1 MNPRDLV
8 LTPAGVRFMGR
19 HIPATIGL
27 GGISKAK
34 REGDGATPTGTHRIV
49 GMLYRPD
56 RVAKPASWAVPIGFN
71 DLWCDD
77 PGHEDY
83 NLMVSAPFAAGHET
97 LRRSDPMY
105 DVILIT
111 DWNWPFA
118 RKHHG
123 SAIFL
128 HQWRR
133 RCAPTQG
140 CVAFSRA
147 DLLWICARL
156 THESKLIVA

>member
-1 MNPRDLV
+1 MTPRDLV
-8 LTPAGVRFMGR
+8 LTPTGVRFMGR
-19 HIPATIGL
+19 HVPATIGR
-27 GGISKAK
+27 GGVSMDK
-34 REGDGATPTGTHRIV
+34 REGDGATPKGTHKIV

-56 RVAKPASWAVPIGFN
+56 RLAKPASWAVPIGLN

-77 PGHEDY
+77 PAHEDY
-83 NLMVSAPFAAGHET
+83 NLMVSAPFAASHET

-118 RKHHG
+118 RKGLG

-133 RCAPTQG
+133 RCGTTEG
-140 CVAFSRA
+140 CVAFSRSY
-147 DLLWICARL
+147 LLWICARL
-156 THESKLIVA
+156 KYDSKLIVA